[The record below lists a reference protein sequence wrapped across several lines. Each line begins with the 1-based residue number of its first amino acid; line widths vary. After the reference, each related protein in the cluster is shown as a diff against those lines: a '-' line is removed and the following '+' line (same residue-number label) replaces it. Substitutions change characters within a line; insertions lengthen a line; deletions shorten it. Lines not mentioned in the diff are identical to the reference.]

1 MIGLPLLLRFP
12 LLQRSAAFAADAP
25 LGTGLE
31 WMTVGALLLPAL
43 LIVLLVY
50 LGESNTV

>member
-1 MIGLPLLLRFP
+1 MTDGLL

-31 WMTVGALLLPAL
+31 WMTVGAVLLPAL
-43 LIVLLVY
+43 LLVVLVY
-50 LGESNTV
+50 AGRDAV